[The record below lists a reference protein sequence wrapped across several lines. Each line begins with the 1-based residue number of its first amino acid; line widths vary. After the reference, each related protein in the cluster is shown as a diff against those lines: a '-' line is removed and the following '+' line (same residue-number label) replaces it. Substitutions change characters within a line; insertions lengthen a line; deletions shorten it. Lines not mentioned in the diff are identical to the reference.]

1 MVTTDKKGK
10 ILKVKIG
17 YNPNSS
23 SMGSMIFILPAALL
37 GITVIFGAISGVI
50 FSLFLKKTEENSKK
64 EEKSEKNRN
73 EDKSFCSLFFNKE
86 EKSEKKRNED
96 E

>member
-1 MVTTDKKGK
+1 MVTTDKKGR
-10 ILKVKIG
+10 ILKVKMG

-37 GITVIFGAISGVI
+37 GVTVIFGAISGVI
-50 FSLFLKKTEENSKK
+50 FSLFLKKTEKNSK
-64 EEKSEKNRN
+64 
-73 EDKSFCSLFFNKE
+73 KE